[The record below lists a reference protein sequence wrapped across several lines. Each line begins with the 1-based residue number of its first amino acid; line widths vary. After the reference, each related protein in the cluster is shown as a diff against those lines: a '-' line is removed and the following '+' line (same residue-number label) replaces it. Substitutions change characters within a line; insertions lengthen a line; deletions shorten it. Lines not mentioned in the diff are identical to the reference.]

1 MNILVTGSNGFIG
14 SNLIK
19 SIKGHSI
26 FEGNR
31 NTINLYSKSSIE
43 SFLLKYKINS
53 VIHCAIEGGSRIK
66 EDSVDILYKNILM
79 FENLMFFKDHYSTFI
94 NISSGAEFDRSK
106 DIMNYSESELF
117 NNTPLDYYGLS
128 KNLIS
133 KLLLNFDR
141 GLNLRIFG
149 CFGETETNTRFIKS
163 NTINYINKTPIII
176 HQDRYMDFI
185 YIEDVCNVIQYAI
198 DKRIRGDINL
208 SYIKKL
214 KLSDIANVINN
225 LSTHRVPI
233 QTINNEIGLS
243 YTGNGS
249 KLDSF
254 NLNLKGIE
262 LGIKEC
268 YNKII

>member
-19 SIKGHSI
+19 SIKNHSV

-31 NTINLYSKSSIE
+31 NTIDLYSKSNIE
-43 SFLLKYKINS
+43 SFLTKNKINV
-53 VIHCAIEGGSRIK
+53 VIHCAIEGGSRLK
-66 EDSVDILYKNILM
+66 QDTSDILYKNILI
-79 FENLMFFKDHYSTFI
+79 FENLMSFKDHYSAFI
-94 NISSGAEFDRSK
+94 NISSGAEFDRTN
-106 DIMNYSESELF
+106 DIMNYSENELF

-133 KLLLNFDR
+133 KLLLSFER

-149 CFGETETNTRFIKS
+149 CFGENEINTRFIKS
-163 NTINYINKTPIII
+163 NTINYINKTSMII

-185 YIEDVCNVIQYAI
+185 YIEDVCNTIQYAI

-208 SYIKKL
+208 SYMDKL
-214 KLSDIANVINN
+214 KLSDIANMINN
-225 LSTHRVPI
+225 LSTYKVPI
-233 QTINNEIGLS
+233 QITNKELGLS

-249 KLDSF
+249 KLNSL
-254 NLNLKGIE
+254 NLSLKGIE
-262 LGIKEC
+262 LGLKEC
-268 YNKII
+268 YTKIL